1 MYRQTYADVVSDS
14 TIDARAIERRALSRA
29 VTLLKQAENSA
40 PHSAEERKAIEF
52 TTQLWSIFISDL
64 ARPDNDLPSKL
75 KAQLT
80 SVGLGIMSEAQRI
93 TLGLSRDLPSLAEIC
108 GIVHDGLA

>member
-1 MYRQTYADVVSDS
+1 MGDVGGGWPGTMADV
-14 TIDARAIERRALSRA
+14 AYNA
-29 VTLLKQAENSA
+29 
-40 PHSAEERKAIEF
+40 
-52 TTQLWSIFISDL
+52 IFISDL